1 MSKSSENVKRWRR
14 KTKERLVKAFGGVC
28 ACCEINGPS
37 CIMDFHH
44 LDPDEKEFGFG
55 AIRANIKSWGKIA
68 KEVRKCVMLCA
79 NCHRKH
85 HAGLLNIPPE
95 ARRFDESYANY
106 KDLERQ
112 EKKDSCPICGKE
124 KSIHNITC
132 SRTCAGKK
140 SRKVDWEK
148 YDKVLRE
155 EVRKKT
161 SWIKISEKI
170 GNISDVGVR
179 KRASKLKLI

>member
-106 KDLERQ
+106 KG
-112 EKKDSCPICGKE
+112 KKRKILAPY
-124 KSIHNITC
+124 
-132 SRTCAGKK
+132 AGKK
-140 SRKVDWEK
+140 NQFTTSPVPELAQAKKVE
-148 YDKVLRE
+148 
-155 EVRKKT
+155 
-161 SWIKISEKI
+161 
-170 GNISDVGVR
+170 
-179 KRASKLKLI
+179 KLIGKNTIKY